1 MKKQILITILGLSLV
16 ACGPKDKDVNQASKP
31 VEKIEDQD
39 DDQANKSEEK
49 VVEKEENKP
58 EGSLENAKENQETEA
73 LGEDDYFFSYYDL
86 VSIKDGQVID
96 ALKDLGLNTK
106 DLSHEKEYSVNYI
119 PYSNDLFV
127 LGSYPKHDF
136 SIRKIAGKDL
146 TTLYQFKK
154 NEAFLPKAMIGD
166 KIYGMYSYYDG
177 DDYNY
182 QINDEKSG
190 FAQIDLASGKINLYT
205 GIRSAG
211 GESIIGLGVTDKEA
225 VFSKLEKDA
234 SVNLYKIDLEKA
246 FDQEPDLIEKDTQ
259 VQYVMGAKY
268 LDKDKPV
275 YEIFK
280 SEGDDFI
287 IKDEK
292 YTLTDTATLNFIG
305 KYMIIQNPGESAY
318 LFNMDIINYLTGETI
333 EKDLESYGY
342 RAHDGKLY
350 YIDHDKNIKSLDL
363 NK

>member
-16 ACGPKDKDVNQASKP
+16 ACGPKNQDVNQASKP
-31 VEKIEDQD
+31 EEKIEDQD
-39 DDQANKSEEK
+39 DGQANKSEEK

-58 EGSLENAKENQETEA
+58 EESLENSNKSQEAEV

-106 DLSHEKEYSVNYI
+106 DISYEKEYSASYI
-119 PYSNDLFV
+119 PYSDDLFV

-177 DDYNY
+177 DDNNY

-205 GIRSAG
+205 GTRSIG

-225 VFSKLEKDA
+225 VFSRLEKDS

-246 FDQEPDLIEKDTQ
+246 FDQEPDLIEKDSLA
-259 VQYVMGAKY
+259 QYVMGAKRF
-268 LDKDKPV
+268 DKGKPI

-280 SEGDDFI
+280 SEGYDFI

-292 YTLTDTATLNFIG
+292 YTLKDTSTINFIG
-305 KYMIIQNPGESAY
+305 EYMIIQNPEESDY
-318 LFNMDIINYLTGETI
+318 LFKMDIINYLTGETK

-350 YIDHDKNIKSLDL
+350 YIDNDKNIKSLDL

>member
-1 MKKQILITILGLSLV
+1 MKKKILITILGLSLV
-16 ACGPKDKDVNQASKP
+16 ACGPKERDVNQASKP
-31 VEKIEDQD
+31 EEKIENQD
-39 DDQANKSEEK
+39 DKQANKSEEK

-58 EGSLENAKENQETEA
+58 EESLENSKENQDSEA

-106 DLSHEKEYSVNYI
+106 DLSYEKEYSASYI

-127 LGSYPKHDF
+127 LGSYSKHDF

-146 TTLYQFKK
+146 TTLYQFKE

-177 DDYNY
+177 DDYNKL
-182 QINDEKSG
+182 NSEKSG
-190 FAQIDLASGKINLYT
+190 LAQVDLASGKINLYT
-205 GIRSAG
+205 GTRSAG

-225 VFSKLEKDA
+225 VFSKLEKDT

-246 FDQEPDLIEKDTQ
+246 FDQEPYLIEKDTQ

-280 SEGDDFI
+280 SEGNDFT

-292 YTLTDTATLNFIG
+292 YTLTDTDTLNFIG

-318 LFNMDIINYLTGETI
+318 LFKMDIIDYLTGETI

>member
-1 MKKQILITILGLSLV
+1 MKKQILITILALGLV
-16 ACGPKDKDVNQASKP
+16 ACGQKDQSVN
-31 VEKIEDQD
+31 
-39 DDQANKSEEK
+39 QANKSEEK
-49 VVEKEENKP
+49 IENQVENKP
-58 EGSLENAKENQETEA
+58 EGSLENSNENQDAKA

-96 ALKDLGLNTK
+96 VLKDLGFNTK
-106 DLSHEKEYSVNYI
+106 DLSYEKEYSASYI
-119 PYSNDLFV
+119 PYSGDLFV

-146 TTLYQFKK
+146 TTLYQFKE
-154 NEAFLPKAMIGD
+154 NEAFLPKAMVGD

-177 DDYNY
+177 DDYNKL
-182 QINDEKSG
+182 NSEKSG
-190 FAQIDLASGKINLYT
+190 LAQVDLASGKINLYT
-205 GIRSAG
+205 GTRSAG

-225 VFSKLEKDA
+225 VFSKLEKDT

-268 LDKDKPV
+268 LDKGKPV

-280 SEGDDFI
+280 SEGNDFN

-292 YTLTDTATLNFIG
+292 YTLTDTATINFIG

-318 LFNMDIINYLTGETI
+318 LFKMDIIDYLTGETI

>member
-1 MKKQILITILGLSLV
+1 MKKQILITILALGLV
-16 ACGPKDKDVNQASKP
+16 ACGQKDQSVN
-31 VEKIEDQD
+31 
-39 DDQANKSEEK
+39 QANKSEEK
-49 VVEKEENKP
+49 IENQVENKP
-58 EGSLENAKENQETEA
+58 EGSLENSNENQDAKA

-86 VSIKDGQVID
+86 ISIKDGQVID
-96 ALKDLGLNTK
+96 VLKDLGFNTK
-106 DLSHEKEYSVNYI
+106 DLSYEKEYSASYI
-119 PYSNDLFV
+119 PYSGDLFV

-146 TTLYQFKK
+146 TTLYQFKE

-177 DDYNY
+177 DDYNKL
-182 QINDEKSG
+182 NSEKSG
-190 FAQIDLASGKINLYT
+190 LAQVNLASGKINLYT
-205 GIRSAG
+205 GTRSIG
-211 GESIIGLGVTDKEA
+211 WESIIGLGVTDKEA
-225 VFSKLEKDA
+225 VFSKLEKD
-234 SVNLYKIDLEKA
+234 STVNLYRIDLEKA
-246 FDQEPDLIEKDTQ
+246 FDQEADLIEKDTQ

-268 LDKDKPV
+268 LDKGKPI

-280 SEGDDFI
+280 SEGNEFT

-292 YTLTDTATLNFIG
+292 YSLEDSSTLNFIG
-305 KYMIIQNPGESAY
+305 KYMIIQNPVNSDESAY
-318 LFNMDIINYLTGETI
+318 LFKMDIINYLTGETI

-342 RAHDGKLY
+342 RVHDGKLY